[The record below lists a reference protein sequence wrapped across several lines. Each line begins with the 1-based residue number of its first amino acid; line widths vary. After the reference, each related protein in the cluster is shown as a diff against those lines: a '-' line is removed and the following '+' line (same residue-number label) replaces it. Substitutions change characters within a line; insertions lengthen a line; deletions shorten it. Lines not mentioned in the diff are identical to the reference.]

1 MKRKLLSLLVLMLIG
16 VQAALAQNDVTG
28 QVVDEN
34 SEPLIGASV
43 KVKGSSVG
51 APTDLDGNFTL
62 KAEPGATLVVSYI
75 GYETREVKV
84 PASGKMKIILEN
96 DANQLDGV
104 VVVGVLMKKSDL
116 TGAVSHVDSEVL
128 TQKPVTNINEALQ
141 GRVAG
146 VNITRGIT
154 PSDDSSIKIRGTNTI
169 NSGSSPIYVVDGLVM
184 DNQFGFYNSINVND
198 VESIEVLKDAS
209 ATALYGSRGANG
221 VIVITTKKGRKG
233 EGTVS
238 YDGWVS
244 FSTMGHRPETMSAQ
258 ETFDLRAEAFMNGYI
273 YNNPNST
280 AAERQAYWD
289 DVIMGSNTVFSDE
302 EFAGYRSGKT
312 YDWLDQ
318 VTKTGVEHN
327 HSVSF
332 SKGTDNSS
340 IYLSLGYSGLDGV
353 VKGTEQD
360 KYYGRINAE
369 TYIKPWLKI
378 GTNTSYTY
386 VKDDMTDGSVY
397 NMALERSNPLID
409 YAPYKDDATRHN
421 EDYLTLYWRVR
432 SEENNNYYNP
442 FNSMEIQTER
452 ERYHFTSANYININ
466 PIKGLNIR
474 STFAINHAE
483 QSWNQFIPSGIQ
495 ESIRHKSG
503 DAYATQQRFGDTQ
516 WQWDNTISYDTQI
529 KEVHN
534 ISAFLGTSAS
544 RYVYKVLK
552 GGGKRYASNDL
563 GWNVLGSSAD
573 RENRELESDYQTSS
587 LLSYVGR
594 INYNYDYRYFFT
606 FTGRYD
612 GSSKFAKG
620 NRWGFMPSF
629 SVAWD
634 VTNEKFFPQHSFLSR
649 LKVRAGYGVVGNQ
662 DISNYQYLTL
672 YYPQQSNGEAFY
684 GTDGRRGTPGITWEK
699 QKQTN
704 IGLDLGFFKNR
715 LNITADLYFIT
726 NSNLLMSHSLPK
738 TSGYSYTV
746 ENIGELEN
754 KGFEM
759 TINATPILTK
769 DFQWNISA
777 NLSLDRNK
785 VTKLYGGV
793 TEILNG
799 TDRQGNIFIGESL
812 SNIYTYKSGGIA
824 NEDNRELWEGI
835 DYNGRTVGLGDLFV
849 LDISGP
855 DGKPDGVIDQNDRYV
870 YGNTDPKFY
879 GGFST
884 DFTWK
889 GLTLNAVF
897 NYSVGGHRI
906 SSYYESLISSV
917 GLGYASPDLKD
928 HWTEDN
934 TDAYFPRVLTNTEG
948 YNRFGAG
955 ETDRYI
961 QSTSYL
967 RLATL
972 TLAYNLPEKWLKHV
986 FMKSARVYFT
996 ASNLFTLTGYKGF
1009 DPELGDYNY
1018 PPTRSY
1024 TIGLNFSF

>member
-1 MKRKLLSLLVLMLIG
+1 MKRKLLSLLVLMFIG

-386 VKDDMTDGSVY
+386 VKDDMTDSSVY

-495 ESIRHKSG
+495 E
-503 DAYATQQRFGDTQ
+503 
-516 WQWDNTISYDTQI
+516 
-529 KEVHN
+529 
-534 ISAFLGTSAS
+534 
-544 RYVYKVLK
+544 
-552 GGGKRYASNDL
+552 
-563 GWNVLGSSAD
+563 
-573 RENRELESDYQTSS
+573 
-587 LLSYVGR
+587 
-594 INYNYDYRYFFT
+594 
-606 FTGRYD
+606 
-612 GSSKFAKG
+612 
-620 NRWGFMPSF
+620 
-629 SVAWD
+629 
-634 VTNEKFFPQHSFLSR
+634 
-649 LKVRAGYGVVGNQ
+649 
-662 DISNYQYLTL
+662 
-672 YYPQQSNGEAFY
+672 
-684 GTDGRRGTPGITWEK
+684 
-699 QKQTN
+699 
-704 IGLDLGFFKNR
+704 
-715 LNITADLYFIT
+715 
-726 NSNLLMSHSLPK
+726 
-738 TSGYSYTV
+738 
-746 ENIGELEN
+746 
-754 KGFEM
+754 
-759 TINATPILTK
+759 
-769 DFQWNISA
+769 
-777 NLSLDRNK
+777 
-785 VTKLYGGV
+785 
-793 TEILNG
+793 
-799 TDRQGNIFIGESL
+799 
-812 SNIYTYKSGGIA
+812 
-824 NEDNRELWEGI
+824 
-835 DYNGRTVGLGDLFV
+835 
-849 LDISGP
+849 
-855 DGKPDGVIDQNDRYV
+855 
-870 YGNTDPKFY
+870 
-879 GGFST
+879 
-884 DFTWK
+884 
-889 GLTLNAVF
+889 
-897 NYSVGGHRI
+897 
-906 SSYYESLISSV
+906 
-917 GLGYASPDLKD
+917 
-928 HWTEDN
+928 
-934 TDAYFPRVLTNTEG
+934 
-948 YNRFGAG
+948 
-955 ETDRYI
+955 
-961 QSTSYL
+961 
-967 RLATL
+967 
-972 TLAYNLPEKWLKHV
+972 
-986 FMKSARVYFT
+986 
-996 ASNLFTLTGYKGF
+996 
-1009 DPELGDYNY
+1009 
-1018 PPTRSY
+1018 
-1024 TIGLNFSF
+1024 